1 MTFTGA
7 GQSGRLDGSGLET
20 SRRDLLATGAGLA
33 AGLVLPATGRAASTP
48 ARAHVLRYAFPTA
61 ETSFDPQAVLDL
73 YSRNVTAHIF
83 ESLYEYDHLARPARL
98 RPCLAAEMPEVSSDF
113 KTFVVKL
120 RRGVF
125 FQDDPAFGGKPRELT
140 ADDVVY
146 TFKRLYDPATQSL
159 SLPNFDE
166 QGLVGLRELR
176 EAALASKKP
185 FDYAK
190 PVAGLQALDRYTVR
204 FVVREG
210 RPRFLIALTNPDI
223 WGVMAHEV
231 VRHYGERIGEH
242 PVGTGP
248 FRLASWRRSSQIVLE
263 RNPGYRERYYEA
275 TPHADDAEGQALLA
289 RFKGR
294 RLPML
299 DRVEIAIIEEAQ
311 PRWLSF
317 LNHEQ
322 DLLQIVPPDF
332 VPQAIPGGELA
343 PTLAR
348 QGIRKHRVP
357 ASDVYYY
364 VFNMDNP
371 VVGGLGPAQVALRR
385 AIATGFDVAREIALA
400 RRGEAIAAHGLNT
413 PGTYGYDPGLRSI
426 ATQTDRARARALLDM
441 AGYADRNGDG
451 WREMPDG
458 RPLRIE
464 LLAQSD
470 QVSRALDEVFKASM
484 DAIGVRVE
492 LKIGQWSENLKA
504 SRSGR
509 YMMWRVGSSA
519 STPDGQSAMERAYS
533 RSIGKANMARFSLPA
548 FDALYERLQALPD
561 GPERLAL
568 FNQANKL
575 VLAYMPYRMTVHR
588 ILCDL
593 TRPQLVGYRR
603 PPSWPTWWH
612 MVDVLPQ
619 EAGEQPA

>member
-1 MTFTGA
+1 M
-7 GQSGRLDGSGLET
+7 S
-20 SRRDLLATGAGLA
+20 SRRELLTAGAGLA
-33 AGLVLPATGRAASTP
+33 AGLVLPDLADAVGATAAAATP
-48 ARAHVLRYAFPTA
+48 HVLRYAFPTA
-61 ETSFDPQAVLDL
+61 ETSFDPQVVLDL
-73 YSRNVTAHIF
+73 YSRNVTGHIF
-83 ESLYEYDHLARPARL
+83 EALFEYDHLARPFKL
-98 RPCLAAEMPEVSSDF
+98 RPALAAGMPEVSADY
-113 KTFVVKL
+113 KTFVVTLK
-120 RRGVF
+120 RGVF

-159 SLPNFDE
+159 SQPNFEE
-166 QGLVGLRELR
+166 QGVVGLRELR
-176 EAALASKKP
+176 DAALATKQP
-185 FDYAK
+185 FDYQQ

-204 FVVREG
+204 FVLREG
-210 RPRFLIALTNPDI
+210 RPRFNFALANPDI

-263 RNPGYRERYYEA
+263 RNPGYRERFYDAE
-275 TPHADDAEGQALLA
+275 PNADDAEGQALLA

-332 VPQAIPGGELA
+332 VPQAIPGGELS
-343 PTLAR
+343 PTLRR
-348 QGIRKHRVP
+348 QGVVKHRVP

-364 VFNMDNP
+364 VFNMDNA
-371 VVGGLGPAQVALRR
+371 VVGGLGSAQVALRR
-385 AIATGFDVAREIALA
+385 AIATGFDVAREIALV

-413 PGTYGYDPGLRSI
+413 PGTYGYAPGLRSM
-426 ATQTDRARARALLDM
+426 ATQTSRARARALLDM
-441 AGYADRNGDG
+441 AGYVDRDGDG
-451 WREMPDG
+451 WRERPDG
-458 RPLRIE
+458 QPLRIE

-470 QVSRALDEVFKASM
+470 QTNRALDEVFKSSM
-484 DAIGVRVE
+484 DAIGLRVD

-504 SRSGR
+504 ARSGR
-509 YMMWRVGSSA
+509 FVMWRVGSSA
-519 STPDGQSAMERAYS
+519 STPDGQSAMERAYG

-561 GPERLAL
+561 GPERLDL
-568 FNQANKL
+568 FTQANKL

-603 PPSWPTWWH
+603 PPFWPTWWH
-612 MVDVLPQ
+612 MVDVV
-619 EAGEQPA
+619 PAQAPMAESAKA